1 MLAQDKR
8 FKLVSSPNVR
18 TRSGSSARISV
29 GADVPTL
36 GAANTTSAGGVV
48 QSVQYQKTGVILEL
62 KPNVYRDVTELQL
75 RQTLSEA
82 ASTDT
87 GVNNSPTLLNREV
100 STTVTMK
107 DGDAVILGGLSSTRT
122 TDNERGQSWL
132 PKFLRASTKE
142 KASTELVVF
151 LQLSR
156 VKS

>member
-1 MLAQDKR
+1 MHLDRGATGDDQKMCCGLQR
-8 FKLVSSPNVR
+8 
-18 TRSGSSARISV
+18 GARLGCV
-29 GADVPTL
+29 FTTFPLRVVAD
-36 GAANTTSAGGVV
+36 GV
-48 QSVQYQKTGVILEL
+48 
-62 KPNVYRDVTELQL
+62 ELQL

-107 DGDAVILGGLSSTRT
+107 DGDAVILGGLTSSRT

-132 PKFLRASTKE
+132 PKFLRASSKE

-151 LQLSR
+151 LRLSR
-156 VKS
+156 VKVY